1 MEKLERLNNLTEIK
15 NPIDQISLIR
25 MSSQI
30 SRSKQPSIFN
40 IEMNEESDRL
50 ELFSTFC
57 LNNKDLLNQI
67 FKDKNCSSN
76 VIEVLKYIPNLLTM
90 ENKTQIFLKEIDKI
104 KTYEYFEPTVKRD
117 SIFIDSFH
125 QFIYLT
131 PKQLKG

>member
-1 MEKLERLNNLTEIK
+1 
-15 NPIDQISLIR
+15 
-25 MSSQI
+25 
-30 SRSKQPSIFN
+30 
-40 IEMNEESDRL
+40 MNEESDRL

-125 QFIYLT
+125 
-131 PKQLKG
+131 